1 MDIMKKLLYNNW
13 ILALI
18 PLLMVLLVASIGGI
32 ERQIFPDAGDY
43 AVLAENF
50 FSGFEQG
57 TAVEPGW
64 RTPGYPAM
72 LSVAV
77 RIFGKTG
84 YLWLNLI
91 FLYMTIVFMLYR
103 ASEWRLSRGW
113 LIIFM
118 GLSGG
123 IIALSSSALS
133 EIVFIFFLL
142 LNIEFIRRK
151 MPIYSGL
158 MLAVAV
164 AIRPAA
170 LFLWIVEIIWLIM
183 TRCSWRKVLAFAV
196 LANLIAGIWA
206 VRNDCVFEHFA
217 YTSHSGRYN
226 YFYKVGGAISYLENR
241 PFDEVRNEL
250 SKPLENLTPDS
261 FERDAVA
268 GKLAMQ
274 WILEHPA
281 GFMHSQLLDLPR
293 FWMPDITPLWERL
306 GLTCGN
312 QGTLDILRREGIAAA
327 ISHYFG
333 NASFVVIAVSII
345 YTVGYGFVLVLII
358 IGFVKLILAGRF
370 KALIALVLLLGY
382 FWLLPAGNLDWRFRM
397 VVWPILVF
405 IALIGLPGGGV
416 CLKRINTGVASSGNQ
431 S

>member
-1 MDIMKKLLYNNW
+1 MKKLLYNNW

-164 AIRPAA
+164 AIRP
-170 LFLWIVEIIWLIM
+170 
-183 TRCSWRKVLAFAV
+183 
-196 LANLIAGIWA
+196 
-206 VRNDCVFEHFA
+206 VRRHCFC
-217 YTSHSGRYN
+217 G
-226 YFYKVGGAISYLENR
+226 
-241 PFDEVRNEL
+241 
-250 SKPLENLTPDS
+250 
-261 FERDAVA
+261 
-268 GKLAMQ
+268 
-274 WILEHPA
+274 
-281 GFMHSQLLDLPR
+281 LL
-293 FWMPDITPLWERL
+293 
-306 GLTCGN
+306 
-312 QGTLDILRREGIAAA
+312 
-327 ISHYFG
+327 
-333 NASFVVIAVSII
+333 
-345 YTVGYGFVLVLII
+345 
-358 IGFVKLILAGRF
+358 K
-370 KALIALVLLLGY
+370 
-382 FWLLPAGNLDWRFRM
+382 
-397 VVWPILVF
+397 
-405 IALIGLPGGGV
+405 
-416 CLKRINTGVASSGNQ
+416 
-431 S
+431 